1 MDVESVLRKGEE
13 AFKLEDFPSAFNIY
27 TFGME
32 KIRYCY
38 DCKSRGQEHLIL
50 TSYVPRTWR

>member
-38 DCKSRGQEHLIL
+38 D
-50 TSYVPRTWR
+50 